1 MFKNQTLKFFVV
13 DHRHDYLLYH
23 DHDDHGW
30 SENEP
35 IQLEWNMIIVM
46 DALGRGTHP
55 LEVDGDDDQSVTGH
69 NFFSDTGTGAYF
81 CYQIFPIPVPV
92 LIFGINIFWY
102 HFRYHPKQWKIPGES
117 SVPVPNSREFSG
129 TGSKFLWLSNFTGT
143 GLYLAMF
150 ESINMDK

>member
-1 MFKNQTLKFFVV
+1 MSCENEWSATWELNFSCNFSQYLSMESSTQKLPIYIDQTLITALGLGVATEPHFSLPKF
-13 DHRHDYLLYH
+13 LLYRFLF
-23 DHDDHGW
+23 
-30 SENEP
+30 SVPNFS
-35 IQLEWNMIIVM
+35 
-46 DALGRGTHP
+46 GTP
-55 LEVDGDDDQSVTGH
+55 SG
-69 NFFSDTGTGAYF
+69 
-81 CYQIFPIPVPV
+81 I
-92 LIFGINIFWY
+92 IFGTSIFWY

>member
-1 MFKNQTLKFFVV
+1 
-13 DHRHDYLLYH
+13 
-23 DHDDHGW
+23 
-30 SENEP
+30 
-35 IQLEWNMIIVM
+35 MIIVM

-102 HFRYHPKQWKIPGES
+102 HFRYHPKQWKTPGYWYRIPGNS
-117 SVPVPNSREFSG
+117 PVPVANSSG
-129 TGSKFLWLSNFTGT
+129 TSFIVCQILLVLGFISRCLKP
-143 GLYLAMF
+143 
-150 ESINMDK
+150 

>member
-69 NFFSDTGTGAYF
+69 NFF
-81 CYQIFPIPVPV
+81 
-92 LIFGINIFWY
+92 
-102 HFRYHPKQWKIPGES
+102 FRYWYRCLFLLS
-117 SVPVPNSREFSG
+117 NFSG
-129 TGSKFLWLSNFTGT
+129 TGSDTYFQYQHFLVPFPVPPQTMENSWGIFGTGT
-143 GLYLAMF
+143 EFPGILRYR
-150 ESINMDK
+150 